1 MSNLVCKGCGE
12 TMDTTGI
19 PPFTLCECSDC
30 GKELV
35 IPFELEYLTLEYLI
49 DQESVLDIY
58 SGFDKSSNSDVQ
70 IILLDNDSEQIEKL
84 KEIAEE
90 EATLLSLLKHP
101 NICPVLSYEDIK
113 GNFCVTSPILEG
125 FSFEDYNPEEQ
136 GLLDVKKLV
145 DVFQAALLGLAVAH
159 HKEIMHHNLCLKN
172 VHIDLNG
179 NVRIKNFYS
188 SRFTYRHDNLI
199 SSEDSII
206 NCDKS
211 ISPYF
216 ISPEKAESGIEDKR
230 GDVFSFGVVMYYMF
244 TGRYPFSGTSE
255 LETVY
260 SRVMKRGRKTSD
272 LKCGKNRHNVDH
284 DSIAYV
290 PPQAPNKIREAIPE
304 SISKI
309 ILRMLAYLPVRRPT
323 FSEVLSEIN
332 QFKAFEE
339 KKVSVFSAQKTMVET
354 KTRAIP
360 KMTPLTN
367 KPKMQPK
374 KKKKWSF

>member
-30 GKELV
+30 GEELV
-35 IPFELEYLTLEYLI
+35 IPFQLEYLI
-49 DQESVLDIY
+49 LENLIDKESVLDVY
-58 SGFDKSSNSDVQ
+58 SGFDKSSNSKVR
-70 IILLDNDSEQIEKL
+70 IILLDNNSEKIEKL

-90 EATLLSLLKHP
+90 EAILLSMLKHP
-101 NICPVLSYEDIK
+101 NICPVLSYDDIK
-113 GNFCVTSPILEG
+113 GNFCVTAPILEG
-125 FSFEDYNPEEQ
+125 FAFEDYNPEEQ
-136 GLLDVKKLV
+136 GLLDVKKLM
-145 DVFQAALLGLAVAH
+145 DVFQAALLGLAIAH
-159 HKEIMHHNLCLKN
+159 HKEIVHHNLCLKN
-172 VHIDLNG
+172 IHIDLNG
-179 NVRIKNFYS
+179 NIRIRNFYS

-199 SSEDSII
+199 SNDDSII
-206 NCDKS
+206 QCDKS

-230 GDVFSFGVVMYYMF
+230 GDIFSFGVVMYYMF
-244 TGRYPFSGTSE
+244 TGIYPFSGTSE

-260 SRVMKRGRKTSD
+260 SRVMKRGNNARELYSS
-272 LKCGKNRHNVDH
+272 KNRNKVNH

-290 PPQAPNKIREAIPE
+290 PPKPPNKIRETIPE

-339 KKVSVFSAQKTMVET
+339 KKISVISAQKTMVET

-360 KMTPLTN
+360 KMTALSN

-374 KKKKWSF
+374 KKKKWRF